1 MRYSPSELERL
12 SMAFDA
18 PMKQLEEEIMA
29 DIVRRIR
36 INSEITR
43 SADWQIN
50 RLYELGMSKQ
60 DIENRIQSLAG
71 ISPQEVQSLYSQILE
86 KGYAEDEKIY
96 RLKGKPY
103 IPFEEN
109 EQLQQLISA
118 TAAQTSE
125 GMQNITQSL
134 GFAIKNA
141 EGKTEFLPI
150 AKYYQ
155 STLDKAMLGITL
167 GAFDYNTIL
176 KKTVAQL
183 VNSGLRTVDY
193 ASGHSNRVEVATRR
207 AVMTGFNQIVAK
219 VNEENADK
227 LETEY
232 FEVSW
237 HGGARPTHQV
247 WQGRVYSKKDLETV
261 CGLGDVQGLCGANCY
276 HSYHPFDPE
285 IDVRTYTDEQLD
297 EMNRQE
303 NTPVEF
309 GGKQYTKYEALQRQR
324 RLETTMRAERQKIKL
339 LQEGGASEDDIIT
352 ARAKYRVTSAEYTRF
367 SKAMNLPQQ
376 RERVTVDGL
385 GNIGVGKYKVT
396 NNIHKPNV
404 KNSTVGSVANSS
416 NNGIIN
422 ANRFMDNLTDYK
434 PVTEKSI
441 ADIPKL
447 KVFTESNSVTYRQAN
462 LLNDRYQNASK
473 NLLREVKKYPI
484 GTEVSIVYDENMKP
498 IKGCGYV
505 VGKIGSV
512 KIDNP
517 NVPYHAFHNHA
528 SGQTFS
534 VEDLINMTNRPQQ
547 LSLSATGNNSSVY
560 SIIKT
565 QKANDTAYNNFLTKS
580 INDKSIFGGF
590 SYLDLRNGK
599 VDISIFSEKQIEN
612 LKSKII
618 QFSSNCAKEGEKY
631 GYRYICK

>member
-12 SMAFDA
+12 SMVFDA

-43 SADWQIN
+43 SADWQIH
-50 RLYELGMSKQ
+50 RLYELGMSRQ
-60 DIENRIQSLAG
+60 DIEKRIQELTG
-71 ISPQEVQSLYSQILE
+71 ISPQEVRSLYSQILE

-134 GFAIKNA
+134 GFAVKNA
-141 EGKTEFLPI
+141 DGKTEFLPI
-150 AKYYQ
+150 AKYYK
-155 STLDKAMLGITL
+155 STLDNAMLGITS
-167 GAFDYNTIL
+167 GAFDYNTVL
-176 KKTVAQL
+176 KKTVAQFT
-183 VNSGLRTVDY
+183 NSGLRTIDY
-193 ASGHSNRVEVATRR
+193 ASGHSNRVEVAARR

-219 VNEENADK
+219 VNEENAEK
-227 LETEY
+227 LKAEY
-232 FEVSW
+232 FEISW
-237 HGGARPTHQV
+237 HSGARPSHWWGGKV
-247 WQGRVYSKKDLETV
+247 VNKYDLV
-261 CGLGDVQGLCGANCY
+261 KICGLGDVQGLCGANCY
-276 HSYHPFDPE
+276 HSYSPFFPE
-285 IDVRTYTDEQLD
+285 FDVRTYTDEQLE

-590 SYLDLRNGK
+590 SYLDLRKGK

>member
-1 MRYSPSELERL
+1 MRYKPNELERL
-12 SMAFDA
+12 SMTFDA
-18 PMKQLEEEIMA
+18 PMKRLEDEIMT

-43 SADWQIN
+43 SADWQIH
-50 RLYELGMSKQ
+50 RLYELGMSRQ
-60 DIENRIQSLAG
+60 DIEKRIQNLTG
-71 ISPQEVQSLYSQILE
+71 ISPQEVKSLYSQILE

-155 STLDKAMLGITL
+155 STLDKAMLGITS

-183 VNSGLRTVDY
+183 TNSGLRTIDY
-193 ASGHSNRVEVATRR
+193 ASGRSNRVEVAARR

-324 RLETTMRAERQKIKL
+324 RLETTMRAERQTIKL
-339 LQEGGASEDDIIT
+339 LQEGGASEDEIML
-352 ARAKYRVTSAEYTRF
+352 ARGRYRVTSSEYTRF

-385 GNIGVGKYKVT
+385 GNIGVGKYKLPD
-396 NNIHKPNV
+396 NISKPVV
-404 KNSTVGSVANSS
+404 KNSTSNSNITQTVKS
-416 NNGIIN
+416 P
-422 ANRFMDNLTDYK
+422 DKYSKDYK
-434 PVTEKSI
+434 PVILNEQDTKPVIRPNATFTAYKSENTVNNLYISEGNKNIKRKELHQIDNQLTEV
-441 ADIPKL
+441 L
-447 KVFTESNSVTYRQAN
+447 KKMGISEHENLPNIYIINSKEMNKNAVASYRAFDN
-462 LLNDRYQNASK
+462 SLFIDSRFAVYSK
-473 NLLREVKKYPI
+473 NQIPEGVKTFACAHDSRSTFVHELFHWKDAQDFRNKFGEITPTNYGDYEKFVQSQAKKRLDKLQKDGHNIFVSEYGKNSYKNGIFDETYAEYRVWELL
-484 GTEVSIVYDENMKP
+484 
-498 IKGCGYV
+498 
-505 VGKIGSV
+505 
-512 KIDNP
+512 
-517 NVPYHAFHNHA
+517 
-528 SGQTFS
+528 
-534 VEDLINMTNRPQQ
+534 
-547 LSLSATGNNSSVY
+547 TG
-560 SIIKT
+560 
-565 QKANDTAYNNFLTKS
+565 
-580 INDKSIFGGF
+580 G
-590 SYLDLRNGK
+590 
-599 VDISIFSEKQIEN
+599 
-612 LKSKII
+612 
-618 QFSSNCAKEGEKY
+618 
-631 GYRYICK
+631 

>member
-12 SMAFDA
+12 SMVFDA

-50 RLYELGMSKQ
+50 RLYELGMSKK

-96 RLKGKPY
+96 NYKGKPY

-118 TAAQTSE
+118 TANQTSE
-125 GMQNITQSL
+125 SMQNITQSL
-134 GFAIKNA
+134 GFAVKNA
-141 EGKTEFLPI
+141 DGKTEFLPI

-155 STLDKAMLGITL
+155 STLDNAMLGITS
-167 GAFDYNTIL
+167 GAFDYNTVL

-183 VNSGLRTVDY
+183 TNSGLRTIDY
-193 ASGHSNRVEVATRR
+193 ASGRSNRVEVAARR
-207 AVMTGFNQIVAK
+207 AVMTGFNQVVAK
-219 VNEENADK
+219 VNEENAEK
-227 LETEY
+227 LDTEY
-232 FEVSW
+232 FEVSY

-247 WQGRVYSKKDLETV
+247 WQGRVYSKKQLETV

-324 RLETTMRAERQKIKL
+324 RLETTMRAERQTIKL
-339 LQEGGASEDDIIT
+339 LQEGGASEDEIML
-352 ARAKYRVTSAEYTRF
+352 ARGRYRVTSSEYTRF

-396 NNIHKPNV
+396 NNINKPNV
-404 KNSTVGSVANSS
+404 KNSTPNTITNLNGNNQNGIKFTENSKIKAVNPVTVVDTSDINSS
-416 NNGIIN
+416 RYRRQFNALGEPTDITRQMYQESKNILNHRTGTLYEDLTFIDSRTGKIITQ
-422 ANRFMDNLTDYK
+422 TDYN
-434 PVTEKSI
+434 VE
-441 ADIPKL
+441 
-447 KVFTESNSVTYRQAN
+447 
-462 LLNDRYQNASK
+462 
-473 NLLREVKKYPI
+473 REVMPSKRMKK
-484 GTEVSIVYDENMKP
+484 M
-498 IKGCGYV
+498 
-505 VGKIGSV
+505 
-512 KIDNP
+512 
-517 NVPYHAFHNHA
+517 
-528 SGQTFS
+528 
-534 VEDLINMTNRPQQ
+534 VETSEP
-547 LSLSATGNNSSVY
+547 Y
-560 SIIKT
+560 SIIAIHNHPT
-565 QKANDTAYNNFLTKS
+565 SSVPSMSD
-580 INDKSIFGGF
+580 INSAWKKK
-590 SYLDLRNGK
+590 Y
-599 VDISIFSEKQIEN
+599 
-612 LKSKII
+612 
-618 QFSSNCAKEGEKY
+618 KY
-631 GYRYICK
+631 GVIICHNGNLYKYKINGEYDPDYIDMLLDKVNIIIYNKDKLNNQFKPRLSQVLDDLKKNNIDLEVFLWK

>member
-12 SMAFDA
+12 SMVFDA

-324 RLETTMRAERQKIKL
+324 RLETTMRAERQTIKL
-339 LQEGGASEDDIIT
+339 LQEGGASEDEIML
-352 ARAKYRVTSAEYTRF
+352 ARGRYRVTSSEYTRF

-385 GNIGVGKYKVT
+385 GNIGVGKYKLPD
-396 NNIHKPNV
+396 NINKPV
-404 KNSTVGSVANSS
+404 IKNSTVGSVANS
-416 NNGIIN
+416 NNSGIIN
-422 ANRFMDNLTDYK
+422 TGSEGMFRKAKKHNIEPMPKKQLQKIEKSFKKRGGILQYSDETDKYLESKNAEAITYNATTILIRQNPGRASVFEELIHAHQYRTGKNDGSYVSRLKCEIEAQKKLINHSKLFKLTDA
-434 PVTEKSI
+434 EI
-441 ADIPKL
+441 L
-447 KVFTESNSVTYRQAN
+447 Q
-462 LLNDRYQNASK
+462 
-473 NLLREVKKYPI
+473 
-484 GTEVSIVYDENMKP
+484 
-498 IKGCGYV
+498 
-505 VGKIGSV
+505 
-512 KIDNP
+512 
-517 NVPYHAFHNHA
+517 
-528 SGQTFS
+528 
-534 VEDLINMTNRPQQ
+534 
-547 LSLSATGNNSSVY
+547 
-560 SIIKT
+560 
-565 QKANDTAYNNFLTKS
+565 TKS
-580 INDKSIFGGF
+580 A
-590 SYLDLRNGK
+590 
-599 VDISIFSEKQIEN
+599 
-612 LKSKII
+612 LKSYEAELKAYYK
-618 QFSSNCAKEGEKY
+618 QGGN
-631 GYRYICK
+631 